1 MNKTIPKS
9 GIYNYLYN
17 DNYIGI
23 RGFVSV
29 DEHSNSLRSLGE
41 VYEGNRLDYN
51 NTSFKIGAGV
61 DGVSKSVGNADT
73 VYGKI
78 SYVLDDVD
86 SVKLPTDLPTSDNA
100 PYTGRG
106 FTGSKNIVLPE
117 LLQKERAFK
126 TGDILRIFDSTT
138 GKEVLTF
145 VYDKKVGNWVMK
157 E

>member
-1 MNKTIPKS
+1 M
-9 GIYNYLYN
+9 
-17 DNYIGI
+17 
-23 RGFVSV
+23 
-29 DEHSNSLRSLGE
+29 
-41 VYEGNRLDYN
+41 
-51 NTSFKIGAGV
+51 
-61 DGVSKSVGNADT
+61 
-73 VYGKI
+73 
-78 SYVLDDVD
+78 DDVD

-117 LLQKERAFK
+117 LIQKERAFK